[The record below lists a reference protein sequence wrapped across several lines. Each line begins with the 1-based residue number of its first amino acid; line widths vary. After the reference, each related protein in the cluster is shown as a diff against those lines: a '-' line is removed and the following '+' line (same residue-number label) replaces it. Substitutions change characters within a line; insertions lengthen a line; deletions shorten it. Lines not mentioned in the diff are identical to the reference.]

1 MSAEEFRAM
10 RKKMTGA
17 WDTVDKIA
25 GQKGIDP
32 PSGRPAGPRAPW
44 MQRHKF
50 NAVRVTVDGRK
61 YGSKAE
67 AAYAQHL
74 EREKAAGRLVFFLWQ
89 VPFHIPGNPTAIRL
103 VLDFVEF
110 WADQAITFTDV
121 KGMKLD
127 TFKIKQR
134 GAQAHYPI
142 KIRTVRMLKG
152 GPVYEET

>member
-10 RKKMTGA
+10 RGKLQGGQVIGPVTA
-17 WDTVDKIA
+17 DKARMAVA
-25 GQKGIDP
+25 G
-32 PSGRPAGPRAPW
+32 SPRAPW